1 MRYLGV
7 SREEIFSPNRVE
19 GDAAVFHAVVAE
31 LERQGN
37 EVLCMTGQE
46 LVRQGIPDGIDGIF
60 QMARSRE
67 VLAVLENATVPVTNS
82 ARAVK
87 NCGRARQTE
96 ILKDSGLIPE
106 SLVCCTRR
114 VPDVWGSYPCWIKR
128 GDSHSME
135 PGDVLFL
142 RDVADCNAAMRDFAV
157 RGIDTCVLQ
166 NHVSGWV
173 AKFYGI
179 RGAGI
184 TDCYAVSL
192 KDSRFGQERYNE
204 RPDSSGVSMETLTA
218 MAERASRMLEL
229 DVFGGDAVVGP
240 DGEITLIDFND
251 WPSFRTCTE
260 KAARKI
266 SELIIGKTR

>member
-106 SLVCCTRR
+106 SLVCSTRR
-114 VPDVWGSYPCWIKR
+114 VPDVWGCYPCWIKR

-142 RDVADCNAAMRDFAV
+142 RDVADCNAAMLDFAV

-192 KDSRFGQERYNE
+192 KESKFGQERYNE

-251 WPSFRTCTE
+251 WPSFRTCTVE
-260 KAARKI
+260 SARKI
-266 SELIIGKTR
+266 SELIIGRTG